1 MSMKK
6 LDKLYQLYLKQ
17 SSYRVAGNEWSK
29 PLAFHVWLS
38 QVLRKPDPE
47 NPKITIPMTYLRAG
61 REISIREHAFICQG
75 ARSGKGE
82 LMENTVDILTEIAKR
97 MGTPEVLAHYMHT
110 EPTVQFLVGGNED
123 AGGKEAKKSG
133 SKWRA
138 VTGRFKMYSMI
149 AWGEATAIVSP
160 KSTYG
165 DFKHLILAATDD
177 SGRLSLTARKDLV
190 KGDGEEGAIPSFE
203 TKCSVLTGSVYKD
216 SFALEILQSGLLQ
229 RFLFSYYVPSF
240 EKNLSQLQ
248 ELTRGLITEVGEGG
262 EDAKEEFFNYFMEN
276 IHGRYVQEPVEWT
289 ASGAETLGDLLTS
302 VFMDP
307 SYRGQK
313 LDTFNSFANATQ
325 KHIEKIASAAAIVD
339 GVGFVN
345 HGHVEYAWKICK
357 PVFYSYLK
365 LLGAKFLPDLSEDDR
380 IRFNVIKGIVSK
392 EKEGILQKQ
401 LLNKLRIA
409 KKLSKWDLGESA
421 SYNFIKELEKSG
433 ALQPRRAAG
442 SKGKYYR
449 VTPM

>member
-1 MSMKK
+1 MKKMKK
-6 LDKLYQLYLKQ
+6 LYELYLKQ

-47 NPKITIPMTYLRAG
+47 NPKLTVPMTYLRAG

-82 LMENTVDILTEIAKR
+82 LMENTVDVLTETAKR

-123 AGGKEAKKSG
+123 TGGKEAKKSG

-138 VTGRFKMYSMI
+138 ISGRFKMFSLI

-248 ELTRGLITEVGEGG
+248 ELTYGLITEVGEGG
-262 EDAKEEFFNYFMEN
+262 DDAKEEFFDYFMKN
-276 IHGRYVQEPVEWT
+276 IHGHYVQEPVEWT
-289 ASGAETLGDLLTS
+289 AAGAETLSDLLGS
-302 VFMDP
+302 IFVDP

-313 LDTFNSFANATQ
+313 LDTYNSFANATQ

-339 GVGFVN
+339 GVGLVN
-345 HGHVEYAWKICK
+345 NNHVEYAWTICK

-365 LLGAKFLPDLSEDDR
+365 LLRAKFLPDLSEDDR
-380 IRFNVIKGIVSK
+380 IRFGVIKGIVNK
-392 EKEGILQKQ
+392 EKDGVLQRD
-401 LLNKLRIA
+401 LLNKLKIA
-409 KKLSKWDLGESA
+409 KKLSKWDLGESS
-421 SYNFIKELEKSG
+421 SYHFIKGLEKSG
-433 ALQPRRAAG
+433 ALQARRNNKG
-442 SKGKYYR
+442 KGKYYR
-449 VTPM
+449 VMPM